1 MGRLPSGMREGQSP
15 RIPPECLLHKGNPW
29 MLKGK
34 RNEQNFSHLGIFF
47 SSSMRCWTNLC
58 PPLAQEPSSGRP
70 AGTLL
75 VAGKGTEFSWLQSC
89 VPLFTGS
96 SWKLAGHSN
105 AAAVDEEQMLSQ
117 TKVNMA
123 CRGWV
128 RKKKIKGLMQLLP
141 DFLCRGTRKKAGFSE
156 DDGWTDGNCTLIQT
170 TEARGYWVLSS

>member
-1 MGRLPSGMREGQSP
+1 
-15 RIPPECLLHKGNPW
+15 

-47 SSSMRCWTNLC
+47 SFSMRYWTNLC
-58 PPLAQEPSSGRP
+58 PPLAQEPSPGRP
-70 AGTLL
+70 AGTLV

-96 SWKLAGHSN
+96 LWKLAGHSN

-123 CRGWV
+123 C
-128 RKKKIKGLMQLLP
+128 KG
-141 DFLCRGTRKKAGFSE
+141 
-156 DDGWTDGNCTLIQT
+156 
-170 TEARGYWVLSS
+170 